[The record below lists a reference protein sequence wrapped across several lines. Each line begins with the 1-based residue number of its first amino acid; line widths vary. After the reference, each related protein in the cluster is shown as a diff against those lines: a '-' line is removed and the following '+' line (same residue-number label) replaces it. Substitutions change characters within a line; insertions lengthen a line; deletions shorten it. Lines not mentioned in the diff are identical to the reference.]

1 MSYQLYWR
9 SPALPFTGKQ
19 SPIAVPAGQVVSNA
33 ASIRFT
39 GKGATNYG
47 KIEQENMMRLLE
59 NFAGATA
66 PDYPTVGQL
75 WYDTQENNLKVC
87 ISTPGVGYPSTV
99 WQQLNAMQVTEVGE
113 LPPPYPELGDTW
125 FSRTGSASG
134 IMYMYSGIGRYPQV
148 NWDASTYWPA
158 TAMITNTSVLTN
170 NTSTLGI
177 KRNQDSFA
185 GVNYNE
191 AYIHGYTGSTA
202 ADVNGT
208 ILINGVSTIV
218 PKGGLATQYPVDQGY
233 IVWDQSG
240 SMVSTTTVSYFV
252 VQQTNDGARWFYDNN
267 SVLVEFTP
275 TSQMYVIGRI
285 TVSEQDDQTTPGVTE
300 AAMFTSAPRLLDMT
314 QVPSTR
320 TSGAIGG
327 WEQIWPAVETH
338 GGRGEY
344 EYMYGQL
351 MRLIGNPSMYGG
363 SGAETRAIQNLTDFR
378 TLDASMQKA
387 WQGISPLDTI
397 VASGTSVSTLNGI
410 GSLKVEVNSQDWDKL
425 LSACRYA
432 VSRLELPAGMVD
444 DLAQH
449 PFVQDGLP
457 ADPTVVAL
465 TGVRA
470 IPNERRN
477 RNRIGGLTVFS
488 QYQETLNVLRAAIQN
503 RYILKGMLEASGVGN
518 AFAST
523 VSATTQASFAA
534 PGTALTGTVT
544 HGLSFVFTDDTPD
557 LERFFFSGAA
567 LQLVFSHSGT
577 STTADTALRTIANG
591 FGRVRVLGDS
601 TFVMT
606 PAVTPTS
613 QLAQSPV
620 PLGFVNLSNTSST
633 LASLASGTATV
644 AIRATRPAFN
654 TVNVYIDITPGGTCS
669 GSFAVT
675 WSFIRDGETYFAP
688 AVTDVYAK
696 PITYSSGNKLGST
709 EFV

>member
-1 MSYQLYWR
+1 MSYQLFWR

-19 SPIAVPAGQVVSNA
+19 NPIAVPAGQVVSNA

-59 NFAGATA
+59 NFAGPTA

-99 WQQLNAMQVTEVGE
+99 WQQLNATQVTDVGE

-134 IMYMYSGIGRYPQV
+134 VMYAYSGIGRYPQV
-148 NWDASTYWPA
+148 NWDASSYWPTAA
-158 TAMITNTSVLTN
+158 TT
-170 NTSTLGI
+170 TLGI
-177 KRNQDSFA
+177 KRNQDTFTT
-185 GVNYNE
+185 VNFGE
-191 AYIHGYTGSTA
+191 AYVHGYTGATA

-208 ILINGVSTIV
+208 ILINGVSTTV
-218 PKGGLATQYPVDQGY
+218 PKGSIATQFPVDQGY

-240 SMVSTTTVSYFV
+240 SMTSTSVAAYFV
-252 VQQTNDGARWFYDNN
+252 VHQTNDGARWFYDNN
-267 SVLVEFTP
+267 SVLIEFTP
-275 TSQMYVIGRI
+275 TAQMYVIGRI
-285 TVSEQDDQTTPGVTE
+285 TVAEQDDQSSPGVS
-300 AAMFTSAPRLLDMT
+300 AAVMFTSAPRLMDVM
-314 QVPSTR
+314 QVPATS

-344 EYMYGQL
+344 EYVYGQL
-351 MRLIGNPSMYGG
+351 MRLIGNPAMYGG
-363 SGAETRAIQNLTDFR
+363 SGAESRAIQNLTDFR

-387 WQGISPLDTI
+387 WQAITPLDTL
-397 VASGTSVSTLNGI
+397 VASGTGVSTLNGI

-432 VSRLELPAGMVD
+432 VSRLELPSGMVN

-470 IPNERRN
+470 IPNDRRN

-488 QYQETLNVLRAAIQN
+488 QYQESLNVLRAAIQN
-503 RYILKGMLEASGVGN
+503 RYIMKGMLEASGVGN
-518 AFAST
+518 TFAPT
-523 VSATTQASFAA
+523 VIATAQAAFAA

-544 HGLSFVFTDDTPD
+544 HGLSFVFTTVTPD
-557 LERFFFSGAA
+557 IERFFFSGAA
-567 LQLVFSHSGT
+567 AQLVFAHSGT
-577 STTADTALRTIANG
+577 STAADTALRTIANG
-591 FGRVRVLGDS
+591 FGRIRVLGDN

-606 PAVTPTS
+606 PAATPTS

-620 PLGFVNLSNTSST
+620 PLGFANLGAVSTT
-633 LASLASGTATV
+633 LASLTSGTATI
-644 AIRATRPAFN
+644 AIRATRPAYN
-654 TVNVYIDITPGGTCS
+654 QVNIYIDITSGGTCT
-669 GSFAVT
+669 GSFSVA
-675 WSFIRDGETYFAP
+675 WSYIRDGETYLAP
-688 AVTDVYAK
+688 GVLDVYPK
-696 PITYSSGNKLGST
+696 PNTYSAIHKLGST
-709 EFV
+709 AFV